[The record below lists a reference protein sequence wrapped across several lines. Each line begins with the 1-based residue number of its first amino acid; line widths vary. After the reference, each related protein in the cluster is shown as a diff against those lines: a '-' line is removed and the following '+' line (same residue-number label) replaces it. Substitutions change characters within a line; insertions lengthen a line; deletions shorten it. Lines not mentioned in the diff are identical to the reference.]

1 MFNVVRKEFQFGE
14 QTFVLETGKIAR
26 QASGAVMVSCGE
38 TSVLVTVV
46 GKKEPKPGQNFF
58 PLTVNYQEKI
68 YAAGRIPG
76 GYLKRE
82 GRPSEKETL
91 TCRLI
96 DRPIRPL
103 FPNGFMNEVQVMA
116 TVMSTDKAYDPDIA
130 ALIGTSAALAI
141 SGVPFNGPIG
151 AARVGYIDEMFV
163 LNPSFEDLE
172 GSDLDLVVAGTEG
185 AVLMVESEAKELSE
199 DTMLGAVLFGHQE
212 MQVVVNAV
220 AEFAAEVGTEKWDW
234 TPEAVNADLA

>member
-14 QTFVLETGKIAR
+14 QTFVLETGKVAR

-46 GKKEPKPGQNFF
+46 GRKEAKPGQNFF

-103 FPNGFMNEVQVMA
+103 FPKGFMNEVQVMA
-116 TVMSTDKAYDPDIA
+116 TVM
-130 ALIGTSAALAI
+130 
-141 SGVPFNGPIG
+141 
-151 AARVGYIDEMFV
+151 
-163 LNPSFEDLE
+163 
-172 GSDLDLVVAGTEG
+172 
-185 AVLMVESEAKELSE
+185 
-199 DTMLGAVLFGHQE
+199 
-212 MQVVVNAV
+212 
-220 AEFAAEVGTEKWDW
+220 
-234 TPEAVNADLA
+234 